1 MQYAVRCR
9 DEICAGGD
17 PASNEDLIG
26 RTQAAAWVID
36 GVSGMDGRTLTAEA
50 SDAVWLA
57 KTLDTALRHEF
68 ASSQQDVDAAFERIS
83 SRISLAFSGIAE
95 KRCGDDRM
103 ACPSAC
109 LALLSVGDRRL
120 EISYIGDCRV
130 IAELPEDGLCVASDM
145 RIERFE
151 SLILKDLI
159 DLIKRE
165 PNAEPKWAL
174 RERFRE
180 TRGFLNRPDGY
191 WVVHPTLEWLR
202 GLRKTAAPAFEGQTA
217 LIVSDGFYRLVNPF
231 GAHAD
236 RSLFAAAKQHGL
248 KALLETL
255 RELEARESIEDYPR
269 VKRHDDASACLIQ
282 IAACD

>member
-1 MQYAVRCR
+1 MRYGIRCR
-9 DEICAGGD
+9 DEICTGGS
-17 PASNEDLIG
+17 AINEDLIG

-36 GVSGMDGRTLTAEA
+36 GVSGADDCGIVGEA

-57 KTLDTALRHEF
+57 KTLDAVLRQEF
-68 ASSQQDVDAAFERIS
+68 ASSQQDVGALERVS
-83 SRISLAFSGIAE
+83 SRISVAFSGIGA
-95 KRCGDDRM
+95 KRCGDDCV

-109 LALLSVGDRRL
+109 LALLSIVDRQI

-151 SLILKDLI
+151 SLILEDLI

-174 RERFRE
+174 RERFRV
-180 TRGFLNRPDGY
+180 TRGFLNREDGY
-191 WVVHPTLEWLR
+191 WVVHPTIEWLR
-202 GLRKTAAPAFEGQTA
+202 GMRKTAAPAFEGQTA
-217 LIVSDGFYRLVNPF
+217 LLVSDGFYRLVNLF
-231 GAHAD
+231 GAHTD
-236 RSLFAAAKQHGL
+236 RSLLVAAKEHGL